1 MSAAPT
7 LEDLERAAAAAGFAM
22 VGNDPDLETNAPS
35 PSRLKSQTAEDLA
48 RGARTPKSNLP
59 ALAGPL
65 APASETAKG
74 RLATGAQTVR
84 ESVYGYLRFGIPA

>member
-1 MSAAPT
+1 MSSVPT
-7 LEDLERAAAAAGFAM
+7 LEDLERAAVAAGYAM
-22 VGNDPDLETNAPS
+22 ASTDYDLETDTPT
-35 PSRLKSQTAEDLA
+35 PPRLKSQSAEDLA

-65 APASETAKG
+65 SPASETAKG

>member
-7 LEDLERAAAAAGFAM
+7 LDDLERAAAAAGFAM
-22 VGNDPDLETNAPS
+22 AATEDGSDLSQPMHATPS
-35 PSRLKSQTAEDLA
+35 AQSAEELA
-48 RGARTPKSNLP
+48 RGARQPKMNLP
-59 ALAGPL
+59 ALAGPQS
-65 APASETAKG
+65 ATNAASKG